1 MLNDEMY
8 KELVSGLVSALSG
21 QLLRVVL
28 YGSVARG
35 TASSESDVD
44 IALFLN
50 QRLSSKQQDQ
60 LSELIVD
67 LDLKYDKV
75 ISVVDIDQETFQKWL
90 NVMPFYQNVNNEGI
104 ELWTAA

>member
-8 KELVSGLVSALSG
+8 KELVSGLVSTLSG

-35 TASSESDVD
+35 TASSESDID

>member
-1 MLNDEMY
+1 MLNEEMY

-35 TASSESDVD
+35 TASSESDID

>member
-1 MLNDEMY
+1 MLNEEMY

-35 TASSESDVD
+35 TASSESDID

-75 ISVVDIDQETFQKWL
+75 ISGVDIDQETFQKWL